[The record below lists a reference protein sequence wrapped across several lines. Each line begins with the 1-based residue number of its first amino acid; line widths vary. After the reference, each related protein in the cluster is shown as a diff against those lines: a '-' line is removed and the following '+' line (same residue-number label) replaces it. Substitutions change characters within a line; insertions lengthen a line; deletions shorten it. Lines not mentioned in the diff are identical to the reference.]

1 MMVEMNELKTYLN
14 VTRIPMRLACATQT
28 GWPMVVSLWYLYQDG
43 QLFCATQKTSRV
55 VSYLQHD
62 PRCAFEIA
70 ADLPPYCG
78 VRGQAMARI
87 EDDLGVLVLERLLDR
102 YLGGLDNNLA
112 RGLLSNSHNEVAIVL
127 EPVQIYRW
135 DFSNRMTDV
144 VSKMLDLVAK
154 VCP

>member
-1 MMVEMNELKTYLN
+1 MLDEMKEFYAYLDAS
-14 VTRIPMRLACATQT
+14 RIPLRLACATKS

-62 PRCAFEIA
+62 SRCGFEIA

-78 VRGQAMARI
+78 IRGQATARI
-87 EDDLGVLVLERLLDR
+87 DEGMGVTILEKLLDR
-102 YLGGLDNNLA
+102 YLGGLDNELA
-112 RGLLSNSHNEVAIVL
+112 RNLLSKSQTEVAIVL
-127 EPVQIYRW
+127 DPVQIHRW
-135 DFSNRMTDV
+135 DFSSRMTGV
-144 VSKMLDLVAK
+144 VPIMLDLVAK